1 MEPVKPINHALVAA
15 SRGAARGPH
24 IEASDRVSTFSDSNL
39 QTTRPA
45 DPRLQM
51 FEIDRTCSNNEA
63 RKTAPGDRWRER
75 RFGDDPIAAELV
87 GPRIIKD
94 RTARAWLRAYS
105 GRAEF
110 AALLDSCS
118 QSSAKFVILV
128 SETSRSL
135 YAAFFKD
142 NSIPHGAAPPTIH
155 DTVTRS
161 FEPSTR
167 GRARCVTLNV

>member
-63 RKTAPGDRWRER
+63 RKTAPR
-75 RFGDDPIAAELV
+75 RQVAGTTF
-87 GPRIIKD
+87 R
-94 RTARAWLRAYS
+94 
-105 GRAEF
+105 
-110 AALLDSCS
+110 
-118 QSSAKFVILV
+118 
-128 SETSRSL
+128 
-135 YAAFFKD
+135 
-142 NSIPHGAAPPTIH
+142 
-155 DTVTRS
+155 
-161 FEPSTR
+161 
-167 GRARCVTLNV
+167 